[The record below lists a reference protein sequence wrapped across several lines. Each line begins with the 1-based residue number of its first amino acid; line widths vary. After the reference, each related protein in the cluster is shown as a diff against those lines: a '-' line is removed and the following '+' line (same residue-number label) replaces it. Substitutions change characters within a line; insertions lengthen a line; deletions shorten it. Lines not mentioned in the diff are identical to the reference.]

1 VTKTEDYGKKF
12 SMKNLAEDL
21 RNAKNKMAVGN
32 FLEDIHA
39 EPLFG
44 LHHCDT

>member
-1 VTKTEDYGKKF
+1 
-12 SMKNLAEDL
+12 MKNLAEDL
-21 RNAKNKMAVGN
+21 RNAKNKMTVGN

-39 EPLFG
+39 EPLFE